1 MVPKEYLQDN
11 SKDTLNSFNPSK
23 EEGVSNLPQVYPH
36 NNLGKVEYPLLGYI
50 QLNRLNNRTFNLD
63 NLLELLMHPHH
74 LLQVRFLCWNN
85 LFFIRFLTELDLFF

>member
-23 EEGVSNLPQVYPH
+23 EEGVSSHPQVYPH
-36 NNLGKVEYPLLGYI
+36 NNLGKVGYPLLGYI
-50 QLNRLNNRTFNLD
+50 QHNMLNNKTFNQG

-74 LLQVRFLCWNN
+74 LLQVRIFY
-85 LFFIRFLTELDLFF
+85 